1 MKTVGESSMKMIP
14 RRFWKK
20 ISKTKLFRY
29 VPDKIAVSIKY
40 RNHFLKKLDLKN
52 PQTFNEKL
60 QWLKLYDRRPEYTTM
75 VDKYRAKEYVAGIIG
90 EEYIIPTLGVW
101 KSFDEIDFDMLPN
114 QFVLK
119 CNHGSG
125 DAVICKDKAS
135 FDMESARKKLTD
147 ALNTDYYLIS
157 REWPYKNVDRLILAE
172 QYLEDSKTHDAR
184 DYKFFC
190 FDGEVKCFKV
200 DFNRFSDHRANWYNC
215 DGKLLPYGEVI
226 CPPDPNMHLK
236 PLDNLSEMIHI
247 AEKLSRG
254 IPFLRVDFYY
264 VNQKIYAGELTFF
277 PGSGLLPFT
286 DLAWDKIM
294 GQWLK
299 LPEPVSK

>member
-1 MKTVGESSMKMIP
+1 MIRKRIP

-20 ISKTKLFRY
+20 FSKTKIFNF

-52 PQTFNEKL
+52 PVTFNEKL

-75 VDKYRAKEYVAGIIG
+75 VDKYRAKEYVASVIG
-90 EEYIIPTLGVW
+90 QEYIVPTLGVW
-101 KSFDEIDFDMLPN
+101 KSFDEIDFDALPD

-125 DAVICKDKAS
+125 DVVICRDKTELDKERAK
-135 FDMESARKKLTD
+135 KKLMD
-147 ALNTDYYLIS
+147 ALGKDYYLVS

-172 QYLEDSKTHDAR
+172 QYLEDSVTHDAR

-200 DFNRFSDHRANWYNC
+200 DFDRFSEHHANWYDSN
-215 DGKLLPYGEVI
+215 GSLLPYGEKI
-226 CPPDPNMHLK
+226 CPPCPDRQLGIPECLPRM
-236 PLDNLSEMIHI
+236 MRM
-247 AEKLSRG
+247 AERLSRG

-264 VNQKIYAGELTFF
+264 VNGRIYFGELTFY
-277 PGSGLLPFT
+277 PASGLLPFT
-286 DLAWDKIM
+286 DQQWDITM

-299 LPEPVSK
+299 LPAEKKT

>member
-1 MKTVGESSMKMIP
+1 MQMKRIP

-20 ISKTKLFRY
+20 FSKTKLFDH
-29 VPDKIAVSIKY
+29 VPDRFAVAIKY

-75 VDKYRAKEYVAGIIG
+75 VDKYRAKDYVASVIG
-90 EEYIIPTLGVW
+90 EQYIIPTLGVW
-101 KSFDEIDFDMLPN
+101 KSFDEIDFGALPD

-125 DAVICKDKAS
+125 DVVICRDKAS
-135 FDMESARKKLTD
+135 FDREAARRKLTR
-147 ALNTDYYLIS
+147 ALEADYYLVS

-172 QYLEDSKTHDAR
+172 QYLEDAQTGDAR

-190 FDGEVKCFKV
+190 FGGEVKCFKV
-200 DFNRFSDHRANWYNC
+200 DYRRNGIHHANWYTP
-215 DGKLLPYGEVI
+215 DGTLLPYSYNRTRPCPDAEVRL
-226 CPPDPNMHLK
+226 PDGLP
-236 PLDNLSEMIHI
+236 EMVGL

-254 IPFLRVDFYY
+254 VPFLRVDFYY

-286 DLAWDKIM
+286 DMEWDRIM
-294 GQWLK
+294 GSWLT
-299 LPEPVSK
+299 LPAEKTR